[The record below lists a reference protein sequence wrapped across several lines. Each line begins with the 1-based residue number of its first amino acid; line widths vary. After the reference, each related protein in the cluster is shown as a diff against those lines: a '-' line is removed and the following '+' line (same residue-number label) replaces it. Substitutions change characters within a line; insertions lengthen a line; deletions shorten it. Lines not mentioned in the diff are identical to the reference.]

1 MDDIFFMP
9 KNSDQNDIIK
19 KDNRMIEARY
29 KVSIHEQRLL
39 LAVLAQIRSD
49 DEDFKKYTINV
60 QDIAKAHGLTAG
72 KDLYKQLYQA
82 ARTLRAAEVDISIG
96 ETKRFV
102 GWLNYVEY
110 IEGKGKLVISFNSDL
125 KPYLLQL
132 KSNFTQYKFTAVA
145 NFKSLYSIRF
155 YEFLKMNQYHG
166 GGSIFFIQYS
176 INDLRNILHIQ
187 PDQYKKNKDFRV
199 KVIEPALK
207 EIQDQT
213 DLNILNVEYLKDGKI
228 ISAVKI
234 YAEPKKQMVMALPKQ
249 TENEENQEEK
259 LVAKRTKKKQT
270 EAKTQEITLDNDP
283 IVEALINQGFSLET
297 AKAFKSNYSVEQI
310 ERNIAYTLAKKKEK
324 AIKDIP
330 AYLNKAI
337 EEDWGGAWEKEGK
350 KAEARKQK
358 SIGEEGAKK
367 AETERK
373 KTEEKLKNDSI
384 INNFFTLPQDERS
397 NLVDEFLGG
406 LILVEKKMQDKIFKE
421 KGEDAIKENKV
432 SRALFLYFLKKK
444 KDI

>member
-9 KNSDQNDIIK
+9 KDSDQNDIIK

-259 LVAKRTKKKQT
+259 LVAKRTKKKQK
-270 EAKTQEITLDNDP
+270 EAKSQEITLDNDP

>member
-9 KNSDQNDIIK
+9 KDSDQNDIIK

-259 LVAKRTKKKQT
+259 LVAKRTKKKQK
-270 EAKTQEITLDNDP
+270 EAKSQEITLDNDP

-310 ERNIAYTLAKKKEK
+310 ERNIAYTLAKKQEK

>member
-9 KNSDQNDIIK
+9 KDSDQNDIIK

-259 LVAKRTKKKQT
+259 PVTKRTKKKQT

-283 IVEALINQGFSLET
+283 IVEALVNQGFSLET
-297 AKAFKSNYSVEQI
+297 AKAFKNSYSREQI

-337 EEDWGGAWEKEGK
+337 EEDWGGAWEKESK
-350 KAEARKQK
+350 KTEARKQE
-358 SIGEEGAKK
+358 SIREEEAKK
-367 AETERK
+367 ADTERK
-373 KTEEKLKNDSI
+373 KTEEKQKNDSI
-384 INNFFTLPQDERS
+384 INDFFTLAQDERRK
-397 NLVDEFLGG
+397 LIDEFLGG
-406 LILVEKKMQDKIFKE
+406 LILVEKKMQDNIFNE
-421 KGEDAIKENKV
+421 KGENAIKENRA
-432 SRALFLYFLKKK
+432 SRALFLHFLKKR

>member
-310 ERNIAYTLAKKKEK
+310 ERNIAYTLAKKQEK

>member
-259 LVAKRTKKKQT
+259 LVAKRTKKKQK
-270 EAKTQEITLDNDP
+270 EAKSQEITLDNDP

-310 ERNIAYTLAKKKEK
+310 ERNIAYTLAKKQEK